1 MSDTNSAISVS
12 QLTTQIKNIL
22 EGEFDSIWVSGEISN
37 FKHHY
42 SGHMYFTLKDDSAE
56 IKVVMFK
63 GFNQY
68 LRFKPEDG
76 MQVLANGKLSVYEQR
91 GQYQLILKQLEPSGI
106 GTLYLAFEALKK
118 QLSEEGLFDSYR
130 KKELPKYPN
139 TVGIITSESG
149 AAVQDI
155 FQILERRAPFV
166 DIVLRATKVQ
176 GERASLDIV
185 QAIEEFNES
194 KIVNVIIL
202 GRGGGSLEDLWSF
215 NEEVVARAISVSKI
229 PIISAVGHKT
239 DYSISDMVADMQAP
253 TPSAAAE
260 IVSPSALDIKE
271 NFERLEMKLE
281 SYIKNLIE
289 RKWQNVDELINRH
302 SRQQPQN
309 IIELQYSELE
319 KLSNRFINS
328 ILQNHKYLGMK
339 LNPLTEKLS
348 ALSPKAILER
358 GYSVAFKLS
367 DKHIIRAPED
377 LDKGQEFEL
386 LTSKG
391 SIAAKKIKDLT
402 NSKNKQKFNQFM

>member
-12 QLTTQIKNIL
+12 QLTAQIKNIL

-118 QLSEEGLFDSYR
+118 QLAEEGLFDSDR
-130 KKELPKYPN
+130 KMELPKYPN
-139 TVGIITSESG
+139 TVGVITSQSG

-176 GERASLDIV
+176 GEGAALDIV
-185 QAIEEFNES
+185 QAIEEFNEY
-194 KIVNVIIL
+194 KKVDVIIL

-215 NEEVVARAISVSKI
+215 NEEVVVRAISVSKI
-229 PIISAVGHKT
+229 PIISAVGHET
-239 DYSISDMVADMQAP
+239 DYSISDMVADMRAP

-271 NFERLEMKLE
+271 NFDKLEMKLE

-289 RKWQNVDELINRH
+289 HKWQNIDELINRH
-302 SRQQPQN
+302 FRQQPQK
-309 IIELQYSELE
+309 IIELQYSELR

-328 ILQNHKYLGMK
+328 ILQNQKYLGMK

-358 GYSVAFKLS
+358 GYSVAFKLP
-367 DKHIIRAPED
+367 DRHIIRAPED
-377 LDKGQEFEL
+377 IDKGQEFEL

-402 NSKNKQKFNQFM
+402 NSKNTQ

>member
-12 QLTTQIKNIL
+12 QLTAQIKNIL

-118 QLSEEGLFDSYR
+118 QLAEEGLFDSDR
-130 KKELPKYPN
+130 KMELPKYPN
-139 TVGIITSESG
+139 TVGVITSQSG

-176 GERASLDIV
+176 GEGAALDIV
-185 QAIEEFNES
+185 QAIEEFNEY
-194 KIVNVIIL
+194 KKVDVIIL

-215 NEEVVARAISVSKI
+215 NEEVVVRAISVSKI
-229 PIISAVGHKT
+229 PIISAVGHET
-239 DYSISDMVADMQAP
+239 DYSISDMVADMRAP

-271 NFERLEMKLE
+271 NFDKLEMKLE

-289 RKWQNVDELINRH
+289 HKWQNIDELINRH
-302 SRQQPQN
+302 FRQQPQK
-309 IIELQYSELE
+309 IIELQYSELR

-328 ILQNHKYLGMK
+328 ILQNQKYLGMK

-358 GYSVAFKLS
+358 GYSVAFKLP
-367 DKHIIRAPED
+367 DRHIIRAPED
-377 LDKGQEFEL
+377 IDKGQEFEL

-402 NSKNKQKFNQFM
+402 NSKNKQ

>member
-1 MSDTNSAISVS
+1 MSDTNNSISVS
-12 QLTTQIKNIL
+12 QLTAQIKNIL
-22 EGEFDSIWVSGEISN
+22 EGEFDNIWISGEISN

-68 LRFKPEDG
+68 LRFKPDDG

-118 QLSEEGLFDSYR
+118 QLSGEGLFDSDR

-139 TVGIITSESG
+139 TVGVITSQSG

-155 FQILERRAPFV
+155 FQILARRAPFV
-166 DIVLRATKVQ
+166 DLVLRASKVQ
-176 GERASLDIV
+176 GDGAALDIV
-185 QAIEEFNES
+185 QAIEEFNEYK
-194 KIVNVIIL
+194 KIDVILL
-202 GRGGGSLEDLWSF
+202 GRGGGSLEDLWPF

-229 PIISAVGHKT
+229 PIISAVGHET
-239 DYSISDMVADMQAP
+239 DYSISDMVADVRAP

-260 IVSPSALDIKE
+260 IVSPSVSDIKE
-271 NFERLEMKLE
+271 NFDRLEMKLE

-302 SRQQPQN
+302 SRQQPQK
-309 IIELQYSELE
+309 IIELQYSEFG

-328 ILQNHKYLGMK
+328 ILQNQKYWGMK

-358 GYSVAFKLS
+358 GYSVAFKLP
-367 DKHIIRAPED
+367 DRHIIRAPED
-377 LDKGQEFEL
+377 IDKGQEFEL

-402 NSKNKQKFNQFM
+402 NSKNNQ

>member
-12 QLTTQIKNIL
+12 QLTSQIKNIL

-106 GTLYLAFEALKK
+106 GSLYLAFEALKK
-118 QLSEEGLFDSYR
+118 QLAEEGLFDSDR
-130 KKELPKYPN
+130 KMELPKYPN
-139 TVGIITSESG
+139 TVGVITSQSG

-176 GERASLDIV
+176 GEGAALDIV
-185 QAIEEFNES
+185 QAIEEFNEY
-194 KIVNVIIL
+194 KKVDVIIL

-229 PIISAVGHKT
+229 PIISAVGHET
-239 DYSISDMVADMQAP
+239 DYSISDMVADMRAP
-253 TPSAAAE
+253 TPSVAAE

-271 NFERLEMKLE
+271 NFDKLEMKLE
-281 SYIKNLIE
+281 SNIKNLIE
-289 RKWQNVDELINRH
+289 HKWQNIDELINRH
-302 SRQQPQN
+302 FRQQPQK
-309 IIELQYSELE
+309 IIELQYSELR

-328 ILQNHKYLGMK
+328 ILQNQKYLGMK

-358 GYSVAFKLS
+358 GYSVAFKLP
-367 DKHIIRAPED
+367 DRHIIRAPED
-377 LDKGQEFEL
+377 IDKGQEFEL

-391 SIAAKKIKDLT
+391 SI
-402 NSKNKQKFNQFM
+402 

>member
-1 MSDTNSAISVS
+1 MSDTKKSISVS
-12 QLTTQIKNIL
+12 ELTAEIKNIL
-22 EGEFDSIWVSGEISN
+22 EGKFENIWVSGEISN

-76 MQVLANGKLSVYEQR
+76 MQVLANGRLSVYERR

-118 QLSEEGLFDSYR
+118 QLAEEGLFDSD
-130 KKELPKYPN
+130 KKLALPIYPN
-139 TVGIITSESG
+139 SVGVITSQSG

-166 DIVLRATKVQ
+166 DIILRATKVQ
-176 GERASLDIV
+176 GEGAANDIV
-185 QAIEEFNES
+185 QAIEEFIEFN
-194 KIVNVIIL
+194 KVDIIIM
-202 GRGGGSLEDLWSF
+202 GRGGGSLEDLWPF
-215 NEEVVARAISVSKI
+215 NEEIVARAISASTI
-229 PIISAVGHKT
+229 PIISAVGHET
-239 DYSISDMVADMQAP
+239 DYSISDMVADQYAP

-260 IVSPSALDIKE
+260 IVSPSKSDIKE
-271 NFERLEMKLE
+271 IFEQLEIKLE
-281 SYIKNLIE
+281 TFIKNLIE
-289 RKWQNVDELINRH
+289 RKWQNIDELINRH
-302 SRQQPQN
+302 SRQQPQK
-309 IIELQYSELE
+309 IIELQYRELE

-328 ILQNHKYLGMK
+328 IMQNRKYWGMK
-339 LNPLTEKLS
+339 FNPLFEKLS
-348 ALSPKAILER
+348 ALSPTAILER
-358 GYSVAFKLS
+358 GYSVAYKLP
-367 DKHIIRAPED
+367 DRQIIRAAGD
-377 LDKGQEFEL
+377 IDNGQEFEL

-402 NSKNKQKFNQFM
+402 KSKNKQ

>member
-12 QLTTQIKNIL
+12 QLTAQIKNIL

-118 QLSEEGLFDSYR
+118 QLAEEGLFDSDR
-130 KKELPKYPN
+130 KMELPKYPN
-139 TVGIITSESG
+139 TVGVITSQSG

-166 DIVLRATKVQ
+166 EIVLRATTVQ
-176 GERASLDIV
+176 GEGAALDIV
-185 QAIEEFNES
+185 QAIEEFNEY
-194 KIVNVIIL
+194 KKVDVIIL

-229 PIISAVGHKT
+229 PIISAVGHET
-239 DYSISDMVADMQAP
+239 DYSISDMVADMRAP

-260 IVSPSALDIKE
+260 ILSPSALDIKE
-271 NFERLEMKLE
+271 NFNKLETKLE

-289 RKWQNVDELINRH
+289 HKWQNIDELINRH
-302 SRQQPQN
+302 FRQQPQK
-309 IIELQYSELE
+309 IIELQYSELM

-328 ILQNHKYLGMK
+328 ILQNQKYLRMK

-358 GYSVAFKLS
+358 GYSVAFKLP
-367 DKHIIRAPED
+367 DRHIIRAPED
-377 LDKGQEFEL
+377 IDKGQEFEL

-402 NSKNKQKFNQFM
+402 NSKNKQ

>member
-1 MSDTNSAISVS
+1 
-12 QLTTQIKNIL
+12 
-22 EGEFDSIWVSGEISN
+22 
-37 FKHHY
+37 
-42 SGHMYFTLKDDSAE
+42 
-56 IKVVMFK
+56 
-63 GFNQY
+63 
-68 LRFKPEDG
+68 
-76 MQVLANGKLSVYEQR
+76 
-91 GQYQLILKQLEPSGI
+91 
-106 GTLYLAFEALKK
+106 LAFEALKK
-118 QLSEEGLFDSYR
+118 QLAEEGLFDSDR
-130 KKELPKYPN
+130 KMELPKYPN
-139 TVGIITSESG
+139 TVGVITSQSG

-176 GERASLDIV
+176 CEGAALDIV
-185 QAIEEFNES
+185 QAIEEFNEY
-194 KIVNVIIL
+194 KKVDVIIL

-229 PIISAVGHKT
+229 PIISAVGHET
-239 DYSISDMVADMQAP
+239 DYSISDMVADMRAP

-271 NFERLEMKLE
+271 NFDKLEMKLE

-289 RKWQNVDELINRH
+289 HKWQNIDELINRH
-302 SRQQPQN
+302 FRQQPQK
-309 IIELQYSELE
+309 IIELQYSELR

-328 ILQNHKYLGMK
+328 ILQNQTYLGMK

-358 GYSVAFKLS
+358 GYSVAFKLP
-367 DKHIIRAPED
+367 DRHIIRAPED
-377 LDKGQEFEL
+377 IDKGQEFEL

-402 NSKNKQKFNQFM
+402 NSKNKQ